1 MNATTLDPWINPY
14 SYATQRPLIVQDS
27 NTYKGVLIR
36 PYTITTIPPNFLSPR
51 ETLPL
56 PLEPVTDSPK
66 NLNLWEQIDHNQ
78 HENDT
83 EIYKEEFLFPPERY
97 KIVEEN
103 LLYETHVSKLTPIM
117 SRILILSVSYGVLSH
132 FDFFSFRMADQVIKN
147 PCLISQTKG

>member
-1 MNATTLDPWINPY
+1 MILLHKIKIFYSQYGVLPVVNATTLDPWINPY
-14 SYATQRPLIVQDS
+14 SYATQRPLVVQDS

-56 PLEPVTDSPK
+56 PIDPVTDSPK
-66 NLNLWEQIDHNQ
+66 GLNLWEQIDNNQ

-103 LLYETHVSKLTPIM
+103 LLYETNVSKLTTIM
-117 SRILILSVSYGVLSH
+117 ARL
-132 FDFFSFRMADQVIKN
+132 
-147 PCLISQTKG
+147 

>member
-36 PYTITTIPPNFLSPR
+36 PYTITTIPPSFISPR

-56 PLEPVTDSPK
+56 PIEPVTDSPK

-117 SRILILSVSYGVLSH
+117 ARFSIYLMTSIPLCYGL
-132 FDFFSFRMADQVIKN
+132 
-147 PCLISQTKG
+147 